1 MTTPEDALTVKPD
14 GGERS
19 DQDFVPVPLSA
30 INALELCGVKT
41 VVAIADPPR
50 IETAG
55 FTVIVSSL
63 LTDTPRA
70 SVAVIVS

>member
-1 MTTPEDALTVKPD
+1 MTIPESEVTVNPL

-19 DQDFVPVPLSA
+19 DQDLVPVPLSA
-30 INALELCGVKT
+30 INAAELCGVKT
-41 VVAIADPPR
+41 VVAIAEPPR

-55 FTVIVSSL
+55 FTVIVSYL
-63 LTDTPRA
+63 FTLTPRA